1 MKKRILVG
9 AIAAALSLSL
19 TTPWSAS
26 AHQGQGSCAGFGA
39 RVSGIAR
46 TGELGMIISGFSTS
60 APGASAAAVAAGH
73 AADCEPARGGL
84 GR

>member
-1 MKKRILVG
+1 MKKKRILVG
-9 AIAAALSLSL
+9 VIAAALSLSL

-26 AHQGQGSCAGFGA
+26 AHQGHASCVGFSE

-60 APGASAAAVAAGH
+60 APGASAAIVAAEH
-73 AADCEPARGGL
+73 AALCAPAP
-84 GR
+84 